1 MVIGQRPL
9 NASTQHREDTT
20 KVPIKSRQTN
30 GIKCCSVKTRKFFN
44 DKFLVSQWSVPA
56 VHAADYTNH
65 LHLISLSIVFHHH
78 HVFFVTNWV
87 IFSVTYLFYRQ
98 TTMMFAPDTLDTLRS
113 WTYTNSIGRVR
124 NCQLAFVF
132 YPYRTAFHSWDILR
146 HLFRFPTAYGFLVD
160 LQRTKKK

>member
-20 KVPIKSRQTN
+20 KVPIKSSKTN

-65 LHLISLSIVFHHH
+65 LHLISLYSLSSCVFCYKLSN
-78 HVFFVTNWV
+78 F
-87 IFSVTYLFYRQ
+87 
-98 TTMMFAPDTLDTLRS
+98 
-113 WTYTNSIGRVR
+113 
-124 NCQLAFVF
+124 
-132 YPYRTAFHSWDILR
+132 LR
-146 HLFRFPTAYGFLVD
+146 HIPFLSSNDDDVCSRHTGHSSF
-160 LQRTKKK
+160 LNIHE